1 MAQQVD
7 PERWSTPFLVTKK
20 LHRDPYP
27 AISPY
32 NPANSQKDKII
43 IVTGASSG
51 IGEAAAKV
59 WARARAKGIVIAAR
73 RIDALNKVAE
83 EIKSIS
89 PSTQVLA
96 VKTDII
102 VESDVKS
109 LFDQVQETFG
119 RAADVLLNNAG
130 YLKDGAVAE
139 TPADEWWSGLEINL
153 KGPYLMSQYFIQS
166 QPNPKESTATII
178 GVSSGRAG
186 FTSARGSAYNI
197 SKIAEQRL
205 NEHIQVGTS
214 PSLFIPVPYTF
225 EKKEKGAH
233 NSPEHPD
240 LRVFTTMPGIPLT
253 SMVSEAFAPFAKDHV
268 DLTGMLALYLVQPR
282 ADYLKG
288 SMVSVNWD
296 VDELEQHKEEILE
309 KKVLH
314 TSWLPI
320 LPLCGGKGLS
330 A

>member
-7 PERWSTPFLVTKK
+7 PERWSTPYLVTKT
-20 LHRDPYP
+20 LRRDPYP

-43 IVTGASSG
+43 IITGASSG

-73 RIDALNKVAE
+73 RLDALNEVAE
-83 EIKSIS
+83 ELKSIS
-89 PSTQVLA
+89 PTTQVLA
-96 VKTDII
+96 VKTDIV

-109 LFDQVQETFG
+109 LFDRVQETFG

-130 YLKDGAVAE
+130 YLKDGAIAE
-139 TPADEWWSGLEINL
+139 TPADEWWTGIEINL

-178 GVSSGRAG
+178 TVSSGRAG

-205 NEHIQVGTS
+205 NEHIQV
-214 PSLFIPVPYTF
+214 
-225 EKKEKGAH
+225 
-233 NSPEHPD
+233 EHPN
-240 LRVFTTMPGIPLT
+240 LRVFTTMPGVTLT
-253 SMVSEAFAPFAKDHV
+253 SMVSEAFAPFAKDHI

-288 SMVSVNWD
+288 SMVGVNWD

-309 KKVLH
+309 KKVLQ

-320 LPLCGGKGLS
+320 LPFCGGKGLG